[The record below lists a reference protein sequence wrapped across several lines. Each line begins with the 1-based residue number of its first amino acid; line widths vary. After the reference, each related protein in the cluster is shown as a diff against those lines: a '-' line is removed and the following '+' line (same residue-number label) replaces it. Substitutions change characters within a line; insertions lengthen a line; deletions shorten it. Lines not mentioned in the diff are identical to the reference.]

1 MGFLNQLGSMFTR
14 AGREEA
20 LLDQAMEHAK
30 AKRPDKA
37 LEIYESLLQS
47 RSLGS
52 SLRARVLFNRALVH
66 SALKNDEQALADLE
80 EVVKLPEV
88 PDNVLT
94 AAKERLVRLH
104 KRSAN

>member
-20 LLDQAMEHAK
+20 QLDQAMKLAK
-30 AKRPDKA
+30 TKEPEKA
-37 LEIYESLLQS
+37 LEIYESLLKS
-47 RSLGS
+47 RSLSS

-66 SALKNDEQALADLE
+66 SALKNVDQALADLE
-80 EVVKLPEV
+80 AVLKLPDV
-88 PDNVLT
+88 PDNVQT

-104 KRSAN
+104 KRSGN

>member
-1 MGFLNQLGSMFTR
+1 MGFLSQLGSMFTR

-20 LLDQAMEHAK
+20 LLDQAMKHAK
-30 AKRPDKA
+30 SKQPEKA
-37 LEIYESLLQS
+37 LEIYESLLKS
-47 RSLGS
+47 HSLGS

-66 SALKNDEQALADLE
+66 SALKHDEQALADLE
-80 EVVKLPEV
+80 EVLKLPDV

-104 KRSAN
+104 KRSGN

>member
-1 MGFLNQLGSMFTR
+1 MGFLNQLGSLFTR

-37 LEIYESLLQS
+37 LEIYESLLKS

-66 SALKNDEQALADLE
+66 SALKNDDQALADLE
-80 EVVKLPEV
+80 EVLKLPEV

>member
-30 AKRPDKA
+30 NKRPEKA
-37 LEIYESLLQS
+37 LDIYESLLKTH
-47 RSLGS
+47 SLSS

-66 SALKNDEQALADLE
+66 SALKNDEQALADLQ
-80 EVVKLPEV
+80 EVLKLPEV
-88 PDNVLT
+88 PDNVQT

-104 KRSAN
+104 KRAAN

>member
-66 SALKNDEQALADLE
+66 SALKNDDQALSDLE
-80 EVVKLPEV
+80 EVLKLPEV

-104 KRSAN
+104 KRSGN

>member
-20 LLDQAMEHAK
+20 LLDEGMKHAK
-30 AKRPDKA
+30 SKRPEKA
-37 LEIYESLLQS
+37 LEIYESLLKT
-47 RSLGS
+47 RSLSS
-52 SLRARVLFNRALVH
+52 SLRSRVLFNRALVH
-66 SALKNDEQALADLE
+66 SALKNDDQALEDLE
-80 EVVKLPEV
+80 EVLKLPDV

-104 KRSAN
+104 KRGSN